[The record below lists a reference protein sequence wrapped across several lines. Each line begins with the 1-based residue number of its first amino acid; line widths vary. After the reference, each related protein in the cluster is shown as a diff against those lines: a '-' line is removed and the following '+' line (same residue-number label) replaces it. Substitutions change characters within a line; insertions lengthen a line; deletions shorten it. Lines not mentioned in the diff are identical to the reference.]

1 VCCITP
7 GIATIGRGAEIP
19 SATNIGSTKCL
30 GSNDVSATNRRIAGV
45 DRSRRG
51 R

>member
-1 VCCITP
+1 M
-7 GIATIGRGAEIP
+7 P

-30 GSNDVSATNRRIAGV
+30 GSNEVCATSRRIAGV
-45 DRSRRG
+45 DRNRRG